1 MYEQKYMNKYNLHP
15 LKVVGL
21 EGINGVVTL
30 CVLLWPMYFITFD
43 KTGIMKGIALGPEG
57 RSEAQWRTESE
68 LFSLFSTLGLRMLL
82 MPSR

>member
-21 EGINGVVTL
+21 EGISGVLTL

-57 RSEAQWRTESE
+57 RSEAQWRTESS
-68 LFSLFSTLGLRMLL
+68 FSLFSTLGLRMLL
-82 MPSR
+82 MPL